1 MRYIWWDKSLEYL
14 YYKNI
19 ADKMSAAQLVEIIT
33 KDFDMDTF
41 HNGKYSLSKL
51 MTNGCQYHIRKDGL
65 SGCSM
70 CNLHNTSYK
79 MYAYMSVL
87 KAKDKIKYVDVMR
100 NMLVRS
106 RGDTTKRN
114 IHEFI
119 FNHNFLNKEE
129 VPEEFIKIV
138 LKSDQVY
145 LTKPFVYEF
154 ETSPESINEKHLELI
169 CKYIGKNRKVWF
181 RMGVE
186 CSDAIIRK
194 YWLNK
199 GTTNTQI
206 KNAINVCKNMGIGIK
221 ANLLVGIPGFTEE
234 NSIKV
239 AKDSILWLKDLGIDM
254 IILNILARKKNTL
267 QWYLFHSLC
276 KNENLLENGIV
287 DGQHTGLPWLF
298 SCLRILNWI
307 YKEKVMP
314 LNKITFGQ
322 FVPDYIA
329 GANAT
334 AYNEKINC
342 KCKKEF
348 EYFIQRFAFQ
358 PNKESLLDLCVKAK
372 FDPCYEKYNRIL
384 DKQKQIDNIK
394 NNLKIVAISIAKEI
408 WPITW
413 EKYYNEFVADIQK
426 GDL

>member
-1 MRYIWWDKSLEYL
+1 MRYIWSDKSLEYL

-19 ADKMSAAQLVEIIT
+19 ADRMSAAQLVEMLM

-41 HNGKYSLSKL
+41 QNGKYSLSKL
-51 MTNGCQYHIRKDGL
+51 MTNGCRYHIRKEGL

-79 MYAYMSVL
+79 MYAYMSAL
-87 KAKDKIKYVDVMR
+87 KAKDKMKYVDVMR

-129 VPEEFIKIV
+129 VPEEFIKLV
-138 LKSDQVY
+138 LNTDLVY
-145 LTKPFVYEF
+145 SAKPFVYEF
-154 ETSPESINEKHLELI
+154 ETSPESINVDRLELI
-169 CKYIGKNRKVWF
+169 CKYIGKRRKVWF

-199 GTTNTQI
+199 GTTNAQI
-206 KNAINVCKNMGIGIK
+206 KYAINVCKNMGIGIK
-221 ANLLVGIPGFTEE
+221 ANILVGIPGFTEE

-239 AKDSILWLKDLGIDM
+239 AKESIQWLTDLGIDM
-254 IILNILARKKNTL
+254 IILNILARKENTL
-267 QWYLFHSLC
+267 QWYLYHSLC
-276 KNENLLENGIV
+276 KNDDLIKTGIA

-307 YKEKVMP
+307 QKEKVLP
-314 LNKITFGQ
+314 LNRITFGQ
-322 FVPDYIA
+322 FVPDYIV
-329 GANAT
+329 GANTT
-334 AYNEKINC
+334 AYNEEINC

-348 EYFIQRFAFQ
+348 EYFIQCFAFQ
-358 PNKESLLDLCVKAK
+358 PNKESFLDLYEKAK
-372 FDPCYEKYNRIL
+372 FDPCYEGYNKIL
-384 DKQKQIDNIK
+384 DKQNKINNIES
-394 NNLKIVAISIAKEI
+394 NLRIVAINTAKSI
-408 WPITW
+408 WPQTW
-413 EKYYNEFVADIQK
+413 EEYYSEFVADIQK
-426 GDL
+426 GNS